1 MPGINGANQST
12 LNGKPFVFMPDMDKV
27 LSANTMPL
35 VFGDMKAAYTILLDG
50 NFNVYRDDITQ
61 QKVGIILIGLA
72 TMAGGATVDENAL
85 VAVKGV

>member
-1 MPGINGANQST
+1 
-12 LNGKPFVFMPDMDKV
+12 
-27 LSANTMPL
+27 
-35 VFGDMKAAYTILLDG
+35 MKAAYTILLDG